1 MEHLPKE
8 TLLMIIKD
16 LTGKLEE
23 KNKSITEPV
32 DESPLCPSAAD
43 ATKDLMKILKEVDPN
58 MSDRMRSHYKKQVV
72 EKEGL
77 IFKLLLQIRE
87 KLLKSEDELKAGLA
101 VAERDKASL
110 IIENE
115 ELGKE
120 IDRLKSEQAQSETSS
135 LTQDEISSESS
146 NDSEAVVDV
155 VDEFSMNSKER
166 INTFHF
172 IEKFCKWT
180 EEPQRVLDKD
190 DNIYRTVAIGSVQEI
205 HKGLREWAKQSGI
218 ATKGKD
224 RGIPVYDS
232 FKKFIVNEHKKKY
245 SNIPWRISETN
256 KFPKFYNGSYSTPRV
271 NLKVSGRVTRFL

>member
-16 LTGKLEE
+16 LTEKLEE
-23 KNKSITEPV
+23 KKNTDVIS
-32 DESPLCPSAAD
+32 
-43 ATKDLMKILKEVDPN
+43 
-58 MSDRMRSHYKKQVV
+58 
-72 EKEGL
+72 
-77 IFKLLLQIRE
+77 

-146 NDSEAVVDV
+146 NDDV
-155 VDEFSMNSKER
+155 ACAELDEFSMNSKER

>member
-1 MEHLPKE
+1 MSELTKE
-8 TLLMIIKD
+8 
-16 LTGKLEE
+16 
-23 KNKSITEPV
+23 
-32 DESPLCPSAAD
+32 
-43 ATKDLMKILKEVDPN
+43 LMKILKEVDPN

-101 VAERDKASL
+101 CAERDKASL

-120 IDRLKSEQAQSETSS
+120 IDRLKSEQAEQQAQSETSS

-146 NDSEAVVDV
+146 TDSEAAQDV
-155 VDEFSMNSKER
+155 VDEYSMNSRER

-172 IEKFCKWT
+172 INKFCKWT

-190 DNIYRTVAIGSVQEI
+190 DNIYRTIAIGSVQEI

>member
-32 DESPLCPSAAD
+32 DESPLCSSAAD

-146 NDSEAVVDV
+146 NDDADL
-155 VDEFSMNSKER
+155 DEFSMNSKER

>member
-8 TLLMIIKD
+8 TLLMIIKN
-16 LTGKLEE
+16 LTENLEKLNEE
-23 KNKSITEPV
+23 
-32 DESPLCPSAAD
+32 
-43 ATKDLMKILKEVDPN
+43 
-58 MSDRMRSHYKKQVV
+58 
-72 EKEGL
+72 
-77 IFKLLLQIRE
+77 
-87 KLLKSEDELKAGLA
+87 LLKSEDELKAGLA
-101 VAERDKASL
+101 CAERDKASL

-120 IDRLKSEQAQSETSS
+120 IDRLKSEQAEQQAQSETSS

-146 NDSEAVVDV
+146 TDSEAAQDV
-155 VDEFSMNSKER
+155 VDEYS
-166 INTFHF
+166 TFHF
-172 IEKFCKWT
+172 IDKFCKWT

-190 DNIYRTVAIGSVQEI
+190 DNIYRTIAIGSVQEI

>member
-16 LTGKLEE
+16 LTEKLEE
-23 KNKSITEPV
+23 KKNTDVISK
-32 DESPLCPSAAD
+32 
-43 ATKDLMKILKEVDPN
+43 
-58 MSDRMRSHYKKQVV
+58 H
-72 EKEGL
+72 
-77 IFKLLLQIRE
+77 
-87 KLLKSEDELKAGLA
+87 LKSEDELKAGLA

-146 NDSEAVVDV
+146 NDDADL
-155 VDEFSMNSKER
+155 DEFSMNSKER

>member
-16 LTGKLEE
+16 LTEKLEE
-23 KNKSITEPV
+23 KKKSSKNTDVI
-32 DESPLCPSAAD
+32 S
-43 ATKDLMKILKEVDPN
+43 
-58 MSDRMRSHYKKQVV
+58 
-72 EKEGL
+72 
-77 IFKLLLQIRE
+77 

-120 IDRLKSEQAQSETSS
+120 IDRLKSEKAQSETSV
-135 LTQDEISSESS
+135 DETSSESS
-146 NDSEAVVDV
+146 TGSEAVADV
-155 VDEFSMNSKER
+155 VDEFSMNSRER

-218 ATKGKD
+218 ATKGKE

>member
-16 LTGKLEE
+16 LTEKLEE
-23 KNKSITEPV
+23 KKNTDVIS
-32 DESPLCPSAAD
+32 
-43 ATKDLMKILKEVDPN
+43 
-58 MSDRMRSHYKKQVV
+58 
-72 EKEGL
+72 
-77 IFKLLLQIRE
+77 

-146 NDSEAVVDV
+146 NDDADL
-155 VDEFSMNSKER
+155 DEFSMNSKER

-218 ATKGKD
+218 PTKGKE

>member
-32 DESPLCPSAAD
+32 DESPLCSSAAD

-146 NDSEAVVDV
+146 NDDV
-155 VDEFSMNSKER
+155 GCGELDEFSMNSKER